1 MSIQR
6 VDPLHDV
13 LTLVGTTSRL
23 SVGLVAGGEWALS
36 FEPPSAVKFNAVRRG
51 HGLLTVDGVPEPI
64 DLAEGDCF
72 LLTRPRAFT
81 LASGPGVRPV
91 PAHPVFAAATDG
103 VARVGTGEDVVFI
116 GGRFDFGERAQELLL
131 DVLPPV
137 IHVPG
142 RTAEAATVRWAL
154 EQIDAELRDR
164 PLASTLVT
172 EHLAMIMLIHLLR
185 LHLAVAG
192 PGAVSGWLAGLT
204 DPIVASALG
213 AMHARPAHA
222 WTVAQLAGVAAVSRS
237 TLAARFKQAVG
248 QGPLD
253 YLTGWRIEL
262 AAQRLRRGDETVAA
276 IAREVGY
283 GSESAL
289 SNAFKR
295 VTGASPREYRRRI
308 SPAGGQ
314 IVHGVG
320 SGLGD
325 RPPASAAVIGVRGK
339 GSRSVARAPT
349 R

>member
-1 MSIQR
+1 MSVQQT
-6 VDPLHDV
+6 DPLEDI
-13 LTLVGTTSRL
+13 LTLVGTTGHL

-36 FEPPSAVKFNAVRRG
+36 FEPPQAVKFNAVRRG
-51 HGLLTVDGVPEPI
+51 HCLLTVDGVPEPI
-64 DLAEGDCF
+64 ELAEGDCF

-81 LASGPGVRPV
+81 LASGPEVRPV
-91 PAHPVFAAATDG
+91 PAGPVFEAAIDG
-103 VARVGTGEDVVFI
+103 RARAGTGEDVIFI

-131 DVLPPV
+131 DALPPV

-154 EQIDAELRDR
+154 DQIDAELRDR

-172 EHLAMIMLIHLLR
+172 EHLALVMLIRVLR
-185 LHLAVAG
+185 LHLALAG
-192 PGAVSGWLAGLT
+192 PGSASGWLAGLT
-204 DPIVASALG
+204 DPVVAPALG

-222 WTVAQLAGVAAVSRS
+222 WTVAQLAEVAAVSRS
-237 TLAARFKQAVG
+237 TLAARFKHAVG

-262 AAQRLRRGDETVAA
+262 AAERLRRGDETMAA

-295 VTGASPREYRRRI
+295 VTGASPRDYRRRI
-308 SPAGGQ
+308 SP
-314 IVHGVG
+314 
-320 SGLGD
+320 
-325 RPPASAAVIGVRGK
+325 
-339 GSRSVARAPT
+339 
-349 R
+349 

>member
-1 MSIQR
+1 MSVQQA
-6 VDPLHDV
+6 DPLHDV

-36 FEPPSAVKFNAVRRG
+36 FEPPPAVKFNAVRRG
-51 HGLLTVDGVPEPI
+51 RCLLTVDGVPEPI
-64 DLAEGDCF
+64 RLAEGDCF

-91 PAHPVFAAATDG
+91 PARPVFAAATG
-103 VARVGTGEDVVFI
+103 GAARVGTGEDAILV
-116 GGRFDFGERAQELLL
+116 GGRFDFGERARELLL
-131 DVLPPV
+131 DALPPV

-142 RTAEAATVRWAL
+142 HTAEAATVRWAL

-164 PLASTLVT
+164 PLASALVT
-172 EHLAMIMLIHLLR
+172 EHLALVMLIHLLR

-204 DPIVASALG
+204 DPIVAPVLG

-237 TLAARFKQAVG
+237 TLAARFKQVVG
-248 QGPLD
+248 RGPLD

-262 AAQRLRRGDETVAA
+262 AARRLRHGDETVAA
-276 IAREVGY
+276 IAREIGY

-295 VTGASPREYRRRI
+295 VTGVSPREYRRR
-308 SPAGGQ
+308 SGPAGGR
-314 IVHGVG
+314 IAHGA
-320 SGLGD
+320 GLGD
-325 RPPASAAVIGVRGK
+325 RPV
-339 GSRSVARAPT
+339 
-349 R
+349 